1 MLAAQ
6 KRSEVCFGV
15 KIRAEE
21 FDSSKSFGIY
31 LIPNKKTTYRF
42 QPGDSLITLAED
54 ES

>member
-1 MLAAQ
+1 MIH
-6 KRSEVCFGV
+6 ENF
-15 KIRAEE
+15 KILLFCSEE